1 MCLDA
6 VSNRKVAK
14 TGIGYKVVGPRRFGP
29 NVFEPLAFGSPI
41 VLGKWMDAG
50 KRKKMLRIGGSGSG
64 LPIKYECGFHI
75 YMTRKAG
82 LTALNVWGES
92 NLLKVEYTGAHTRG
106 VQDNLPVVIARRMRA
121 IKVIRKA

>member
-29 NVFEPLAFGSPI
+29 NVFEPLMFGSLI
-41 VLGKWMDAG
+41 VLGKRMVAG
-50 KRKKMLRIGGSGSG
+50 KRKKMLRTEGRD
-64 LPIKYECGFHI
+64 PVKYECGFHI

-82 LTALNVWGES
+82 LAALNVWGES